1 MVNTRLR
8 SSWIIAAWIAA
19 LALIAVASVAMDA
32 NPSTTAV
39 LVALGI
45 APGIV
50 VALVVAGA
58 PSPTVPQILHALET
72 KDGRS

>member
-1 MVNTRLR
+1 MNTIVTL
-8 SSWIIAAWIAA
+8 SLVIGSWIAGVAI
-19 LALIAVASVAMDA
+19 IAVVSVAMDA
-32 NPSTTAV
+32 NLSTTGL

-50 VALVVAGA
+50 VALLAEGA
-58 PSPTVPQILHALET
+58 PSPAVVEILHSIET

>member
-1 MVNTRLR
+1 MVKTIFNP
-8 SSWIIAAWIAA
+8 SWVIGGWIVMVAIIT
-19 LALIAVASVAMDA
+19 VATVAMGA
-32 NPSTTAV
+32 KLSTTAL

-50 VALVVAGA
+50 VALLAHGA
-58 PSPTVPQILHALET
+58 PSPTVAQMLHSVET

>member
-1 MVNTRLR
+1 MVPAANR
-8 SSWIIAAWIAA
+8 SSWMLAAWVAALTIIA
-19 LALIAVASVAMDA
+19 VTSVAMDA
-32 NPSTTAV
+32 HRVTTAL

-50 VALVVAGA
+50 VALVLAGA
-58 PSPTVPQILHALET
+58 PSPTVAQILYSVDA